1 MQVTDRL
8 PGETARE
15 YALRVLKDNITSLE
29 LKPGSPISE
38 NELAKELGISRTPI
52 REAIIDL
59 HSALIVEI
67 YPQKGSYI
75 SLIDSNLVEESR
87 FLREVLDIAVIRLAC
102 QIRTDEDIAKLEENV
117 KLQEFYLSNF
127 DSNKIMEL
135 DNEFHKMIFTMTK
148 KDSIYA
154 MKNTM
159 MIHFDRVRTLSLVC
173 VKDTKIVMDHTMM
186 LEAIKNRDED
196 GAEELVKK
204 HLSRY
209 HIKEEEL
216 REQYSDYFKS

>member
-1 MQVTDRL
+1 MLVTERL
-8 PGETARE
+8 SGETARE
-15 YALRVLKDNITSLE
+15 YALRILKNNIISLE
-29 LKPGSPISE
+29 LKPGGSISE

-59 HSALIVEI
+59 HNAHIVEI
-67 YPQKGSYI
+67 FPQKGSYI

-102 QIRTDEDIAKLEENV
+102 QIATAEDIAKLEENV
-117 KLQEFYLSNF
+117 KLQEFYLSNY

-154 MKNTM
+154 MKNTI
-159 MIHFDRVRTLSLVC
+159 MIHFDRVRVLSLVC
-173 VKDTKIVMDHTMM
+173 VKDTKIVMDHKMM
-186 LEAIKNRDED
+186 LEAIKNKDED
-196 GAEELVKK
+196 AAVELVKK

-209 HIKEEEL
+209 HIQEEEL
-216 REQYSDYFKS
+216 REQYSEYFKS